1 VPVKFRRGEWFI
13 MDSER
18 KEFLQ
23 GIFIVIVF
31 FVLLNLS
38 VTIIEGFIK

>member
-1 VPVKFRRGEWFI
+1 

-23 GIFIVIVF
+23 GILILVVF

-38 VTIIEGFIK
+38 VTIIERFIK

>member
-1 VPVKFRRGEWFI
+1 
-13 MDSER
+13 MDGER
-18 KEFLQ
+18 KEFLK

-38 VTIIEGFIK
+38 VTIIEGFLK

>member
-1 VPVKFRRGEWFI
+1 

-23 GIFIVIVF
+23 GIFVVIIF

-38 VTIIEGFIK
+38 VTIIERFVK

>member
-1 VPVKFRRGEWFI
+1 